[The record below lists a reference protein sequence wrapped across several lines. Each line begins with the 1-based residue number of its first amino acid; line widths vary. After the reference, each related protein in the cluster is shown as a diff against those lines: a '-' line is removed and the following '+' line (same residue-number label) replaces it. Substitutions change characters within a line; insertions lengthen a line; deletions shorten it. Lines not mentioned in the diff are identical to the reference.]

1 MESRLNLLEVH
12 LAVRK
17 AELDEQETADYSAFI
32 DHFPKAIFFANTREA
47 LDDFQKDQR
56 IKLPAW
62 FLTYRETLAEAY
74 AGADDLA
81 VQFSSFT
88 GRFHVGSPS
97 VPDSFEKRCA
107 GS

>member
-1 MESRLNLLEVH
+1 MESRLNLLEAH

-56 IKLPAW
+56 IKLLAW
-62 FLTYRETLAEAY
+62 FLEWTPKCGQRSKACRP
-74 AGADDLA
+74 G
-81 VQFSSFT
+81 QP
-88 GRFHVGSPS
+88 VG
-97 VPDSFEKRCA
+97 
-107 GS
+107 